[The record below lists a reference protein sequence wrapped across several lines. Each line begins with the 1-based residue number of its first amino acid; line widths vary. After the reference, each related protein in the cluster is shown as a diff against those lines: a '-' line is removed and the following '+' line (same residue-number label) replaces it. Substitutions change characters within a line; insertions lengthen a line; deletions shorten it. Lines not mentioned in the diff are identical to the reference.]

1 MKHFLWLL
9 STTIRDVIRL
19 DFAGAYEGFL
29 LLRLHL
35 TKRHSKI

>member
-19 DFAGAYEGFL
+19 DYAGAYEGLFL
-29 LLRLHL
+29 MRLYL
-35 TKRHSKI
+35 TKRHTKN